1 VREVSEAG
9 AFYSPGWVHGGLGA
23 PGMVTMSKGGRGENA
38 AG

>member
-9 AFYSPGWVHGGLGA
+9 TFYSPGWVHGGLGA
-23 PGMVTMSKGGRGENA
+23 PDMVTMSKDERGEDA